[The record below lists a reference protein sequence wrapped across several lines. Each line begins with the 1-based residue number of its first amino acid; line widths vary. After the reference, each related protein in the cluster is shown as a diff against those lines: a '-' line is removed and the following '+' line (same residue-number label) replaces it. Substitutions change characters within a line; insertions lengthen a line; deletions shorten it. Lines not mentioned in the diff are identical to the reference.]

1 MASITIRN
9 LDDDLKQR
17 LRVRSAQN
25 SRSMEDEVRVI
36 LRTTLA
42 LEPPQAT
49 DLSEAIRRRF
59 AQAGPPALSIAP
71 REAIRE
77 PPDFG
82 S

>member
-25 SRSMEDEVRVI
+25 SRSMEDGVRDI
-36 LRTTLA
+36 LRTA
-42 LEPPQAT
+42 LSLENPQPPDFAM
-49 DLSEAIRRRF
+49 AIRRRF
-59 AQAGPPALSIAP
+59 AESRHTALSIAP
-71 REAIRE
+71 RVAVRE

-82 S
+82 Q

>member
-25 SRSMEDEVRVI
+25 SRSMEDEVRDI

-42 LEPPQAT
+42 LEHPQPP

-59 AQAGPPALSIAP
+59 TQSEPIALSIAA

-82 S
+82 A